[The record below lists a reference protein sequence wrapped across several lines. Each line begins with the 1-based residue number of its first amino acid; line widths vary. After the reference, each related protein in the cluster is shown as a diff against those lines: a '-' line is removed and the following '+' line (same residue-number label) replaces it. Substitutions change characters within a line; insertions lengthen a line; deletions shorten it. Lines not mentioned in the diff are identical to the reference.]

1 MAACRWLTAVN
12 MGEAGYAAGG
22 SEGELEDQ
30 LHSSIGELLAALR
43 AVAEGDLS
51 RPLIVQYPDTHPV
64 GALAASINSMIEA
77 LRDARKQ
84 SDDYVRELAE
94 QIHTIERQAV
104 ALQELSTPIIEVW
117 PGVLCIPI
125 IGALDSARA
134 TEMTRALLTAVVE
147 KKTPYVI
154 LDMTGIDSMDTRAA
168 DHFIRMARAVR
179 LLGARCVVSGVH
191 PNIARAIVDLGVNL
205 VDLQPYRATRDALR
219 DHVRRTATRSNGI
232 R

>member
-1 MAACRWLTAVN
+1 MS
-12 MGEAGYAAGG
+12 EAGYPSTESGAD
-22 SEGELEDQ
+22 LEDQ

-43 AVAEGDLS
+43 AVAQGDLN
-51 RPLIVQYPDTHPV
+51 RPLPLRYPDTHPV
-64 GALAASINSMIEA
+64 GALVSSINSMMEA

-84 SDDYVRELAE
+84 SDDYVHQLGE
-94 QIHTIERQAV
+94 QIQTIERQAI

-134 TEMTRALLTAVVE
+134 TEMTRALLSAVVE
-147 KKTPYVI
+147 KKTPHVI

-205 VDLQPYRATRDALR
+205 LDLQTYRATRDALR
-219 DHVRRTATRSNGI
+219 DHVRRTATRADGT

>member
-1 MAACRWLTAVN
+1 MT
-12 MGEAGYAAGG
+12 EADYAAR

-30 LHSSIGELLAALR
+30 LHSSIGELLGALR

-51 RPLIVQYPDTHPV
+51 RALPVRYPDTHPV
-64 GALAASINSMIEA
+64 GALASSINSMIEA

-84 SDDYVRELAE
+84 SDDYMHELAE
-94 QIHTIERQAV
+94 QIQTIERQAI

-125 IGALDSARA
+125 IGALDSGRA

-147 KKTPYVI
+147 KKTPHVI

-205 VDLQPYRATRDALR
+205 LDLQTYRATRDALR
-219 DHVRRTATRSNGI
+219 DHVRKSATRIDGTL
-232 R
+232 